1 MSNYAELTQ
10 STMVKLHMT
19 DHMVYLRANQILKQ
33 HGITMQQAM
42 ILQYLFRSGE
52 RKINQKDLEIFL
64 GISNPSVTSLMKT
77 MVAKRL
83 IRRLPDRSD
92 ARSYLLHITPRAM
105 ELQNVV
111 TQALDQVYSEFC
123 SGLTEQEIMQLSVIL
138 EKISVNFV

>member
-123 SGLTEQEIMQLSVIL
+123 SGLTEQEMMQLSVIL